1 MWFKNLSLYR
11 LPADWNVSAAELEE
25 KLAHRTLQPCS
36 PLEMLSRGWVA
47 PSSTGRMLH
56 TVNGQ
61 HLIALGVDQKLLPSS
76 IIRQEAQK
84 RAEVLADSQGF
95 PVGRRQ
101 MRDLKMRVG
110 EELRARALTRRR
122 MTRAWIDPVNGW
134 FIVDAG
140 SAGKAEELVE
150 ALRDLLGSFAVQFV
164 ETQRTP
170 HTSMAAW
177 LTHGDAPAPFG
188 IDQDLELQTAD
199 PTKATVRYVRHP
211 LDGKE
216 IKTHLAGG
224 KYPTR
229 LGLTWNG
236 RISFVL
242 TEKLQVKRVEFLE
255 MTKDTA
261 DGGELDKAEQFDVD
275 FAVMAGELAKLLDD
289 LVQVLGG
296 ELGRQETAAAA

>member
-11 LPADWNVSAAELEE
+11 LPADSNVSGAELEE

-47 PSSTGRMLH
+47 PSSTGRMQH
-56 TVNGQ
+56 TVNQQ

-101 MRDLKMRVG
+101 MRDLKMRVT

-134 FIVDAG
+134 FVVDAG
-140 SAGKAEELVE
+140 SAGKAEEVVE

-199 PTKATVRYVRHP
+199 PNKATVRYVRHA

-229 LGLTWNG
+229 MGLTWDG

-242 TEKLQVKRVEFLE
+242 TAKLQIKRVEFLE

-261 DGGELDKAEQFDVD
+261 DGGEVDKDEQFDID
-275 FAVMAGELAKLLDD
+275 FAVMAGELAKMLDD

-296 ELGRQETAAAA
+296 DNARQETAAAA

>member
-1 MWFKNLSLYR
+1 
-11 LPADWNVSAAELEE
+11 
-25 KLAHRTLQPCS
+25 
-36 PLEMLSRGWVA
+36 
-47 PSSTGRMLH
+47 
-56 TVNGQ
+56 VN
-61 HLIALGVDQKLLPSS
+61 
-76 IIRQEAQK
+76 R
-84 RAEVLADSQGF
+84 
-95 PVGRRQ
+95 
-101 MRDLKMRVG
+101 
-110 EELRARALTRRR
+110 
-122 MTRAWIDPVNGW
+122 W

-177 LTHGDAPAPFG
+177 LTHGDAPVPFG

-199 PTKATVRYVRHP
+199 PTKATVRYVRHA

-255 MTKDTA
+255 MTKDAA
-261 DGGELDKAEQFDVD
+261 DGGERDKAEQFDVD

-296 ELGRQETAAAA
+296 EVGRQETAAAA